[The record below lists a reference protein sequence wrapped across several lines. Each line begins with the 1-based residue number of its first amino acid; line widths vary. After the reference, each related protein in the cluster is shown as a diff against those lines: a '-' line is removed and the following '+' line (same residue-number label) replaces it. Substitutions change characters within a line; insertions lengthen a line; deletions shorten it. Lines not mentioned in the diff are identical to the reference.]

1 MITDLTTFRPLVE
14 EDGSGSFD
22 LRDWAKNITDEV
34 NFQEIATGTGSP
46 ETVLSAEVTKLYMD
60 DAGTAGNILYIKK
73 LADIAGDDTQGWI
86 LV

>member
-1 MITDLTTFRPLVE
+1 MINHLTGQRPVVE
-14 EDGSGSFD
+14 ENSTQTQEMREWTQAMTN
-22 LRDWAKNITDEV
+22 LI

-46 ETVLSAEVTKLYMD
+46 ETVLSASVTKLYMD
-60 DAGTAGNILYIKK
+60 DTGSAGNILYIKK